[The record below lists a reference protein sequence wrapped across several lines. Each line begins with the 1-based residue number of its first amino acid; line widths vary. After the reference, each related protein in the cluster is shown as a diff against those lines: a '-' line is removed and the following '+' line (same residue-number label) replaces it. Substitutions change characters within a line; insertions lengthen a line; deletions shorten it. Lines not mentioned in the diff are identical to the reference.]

1 MATTKLIIAGSGG
14 QGVMVMGQM
23 IAKAAMLED
32 KNVTY
37 LPSYGPEMRGGTAN
51 CTVIVS
57 DEYIGC
63 PVVDSPTAI
72 VVMNVASMRKFE
84 PKLQSGGQM
93 FINQSLIPDDTTRT
107 DVKSYMVDA
116 VSIAKEELKNERTA
130 NMVMLGAIIRMTNV
144 VKMESIHKIVEKTFT
159 GKKAAMVPLNLEALE
174 AWQPKN

>member
-23 IAKAAMLED
+23 IAKAAMLEN

-57 DEYIGC
+57 DDFIGC
-63 PVVDSPTAI
+63 PVVDKPTAV

-84 PKLQSGGQM
+84 SKLLPGGQM
-93 FINQSLIPDDTTRT
+93 FINKSMISDDTTRS

-116 VSIAKEELKNERTA
+116 TTIAKEDLGNERTA
-130 NMVMLGAIIRMTNV
+130 NMVMLGAIVRMTNV
-144 VKMESIHKIVEKTFT
+144 VKLESINTIVEKIFT
-159 GKKAAMVPLNLEALE
+159 GKKAAMVPLNLKALK
-174 AWQPKN
+174 AWDEN